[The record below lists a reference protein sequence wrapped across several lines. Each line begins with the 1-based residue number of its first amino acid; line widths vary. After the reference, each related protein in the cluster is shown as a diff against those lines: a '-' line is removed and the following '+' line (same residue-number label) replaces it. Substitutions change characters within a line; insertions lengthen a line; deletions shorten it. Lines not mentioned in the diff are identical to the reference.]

1 MCGSITLS
9 ELRTKGLILL
19 ILLFIIVYLYCIY
32 DSIYGEVYHCST
44 IDKSIGADALSSKQP
59 VVAEASTSKAVIM
72 KGNNMS
78 YCGCKNPG
86 AELGKSIHCTCP
98 HSKVHYL
105 CYNGQENLTCCKEEH
120 MYPDHICA
128 NPRCSCTF
136 HGSCLPKDATIITP
150 NSRLR
155 RLQAKKLQ
163 HINEAAKEH
172 YSKIKNGNKND
183 MFKNLAK
190 AFKEFNEKGTLSEA
204 QKNMYRELYQKASK
218 EFGKEVADKQFAG
231 KAGENL
237 FKQVGE
243 VIAKNI
249 AKK

>member
-1 MCGSITLS
+1 
-9 ELRTKGLILL
+9 
-19 ILLFIIVYLYCIY
+19 
-32 DSIYGEVYHCST
+32 
-44 IDKSIGADALSSKQP
+44 
-59 VVAEASTSKAVIM
+59 
-72 KGNNMS
+72 
-78 YCGCKNPG
+78 
-86 AELGKSIHCTCP
+86 
-98 HSKVHYL
+98 
-105 CYNGQENLTCCKEEH
+105 
-120 MYPDHICA
+120 
-128 NPRCSCTF
+128 
-136 HGSCLPKDATIITP
+136 
-150 NSRLR
+150 
-155 RLQAKKLQ
+155 
-163 HINEAAKEH
+163 
-172 YSKIKNGNKND
+172 